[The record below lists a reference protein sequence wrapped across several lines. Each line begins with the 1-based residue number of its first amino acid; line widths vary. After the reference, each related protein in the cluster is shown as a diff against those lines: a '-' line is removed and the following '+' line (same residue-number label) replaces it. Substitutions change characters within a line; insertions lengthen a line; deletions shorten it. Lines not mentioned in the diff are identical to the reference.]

1 MKRRLT
7 PLAAAL
13 LAAVAAPV
21 ALAQTAPVSTTDS
34 TLPEIKVQDNA
45 DKNRYAP
52 EKTAVA
58 GKVATDLR
66 DIAQTV
72 NVVNRAV
79 LNAQAATTMTEAL
92 RNVPG
97 ITISAGEGGQIGDN
111 INLRGYSA
119 RTDVYLDGFR
129 DRGQY
134 TRDTFNLEAVE
145 VLKGPS
151 SMLFGRGS
159 TGGVINQA
167 SRKPNLKASGEVS
180 GTVGTD
186 SYYRSTVDINRP
198 LSETSAFRIDA
209 FAQDSKSTRD
219 VIENKRFGVAPSV
232 RFGIG
237 TPTEILIAAFIQRN
251 KDIPDYGFPVVNG
264 KPVDAPANRFYGFTD
279 DKYDQDADIV
289 SASIKHKFDKDTTLQ
304 NRTQYGKYKTTAS
317 PTPLSIIGT
326 PAAGAALSQITAN
339 YSTRDRVVDDSSLD
353 NQTDLIAKMQ
363 LAGIQHTFTTGL
375 SLAKDKYANTA
386 YAWTG
391 LGSLNLASTTYA
403 AKPATAVRTLSTQ
416 TNSDAD
422 TVAVYLNDQIDLN
435 KEWKIV
441 GGVRWDRYSAS
452 QSAYNYSTKVRTDLS
467 HTDKMLSTRA
477 GVIWQPSE
485 SQSYYVSYG
494 TSFNPSTETLV
505 LSASNVNLD
514 PEKNKSIE
522 AGAKLDLLDGNLS
535 LNGAIFKVKKTNA
548 RTTDPLTSVVTLSGD
563 TQVQGFEVGVVG
575 RITSDWQVMAG
586 YTLLDG
592 KINALKELSN
602 GISAVGKTLPNTPRD
617 NVTVWT
623 TYSPMQNWEIGGGI
637 LYASKRYLNNFETAY
652 VDAYKRYDA
661 TIAYKQKDYDIRLNL
676 QNLTDEKYFEA
687 ASGGRATPVKG
698 RSALVTVAYRF

>member
-167 SRKPNLKASGEVS
+167 SRKPNLKASGEVT

-186 SYYRSTVDINRP
+186 SYYRSTVDLNRP

-209 FAQDSKSTRD
+209 FAQDNKSTRD
-219 VIENKRFGVAPSV
+219 VVENKRFGVAPSV

-237 TPTEILIAAFIQRN
+237 TPTEILITAFIQRN

-264 KPVDAPANRFYGFTD
+264 KPIDAPANRYFGFTD
-279 DKYDQDADIV
+279 DKYDQDADII
-289 SASIKHKFDKDTTLQ
+289 SASIRHKFDKDTTLQ

-317 PTPLSIIGT
+317 PTRITITGT
-326 PAAGAALSQITAN
+326 YPVGTALDKITATYN
-339 YSTRDRVVDDSSLD
+339 PGDRVINDTSLV
-353 NQTDLIAKMQ
+353 NQTDLIAKVN
-363 LAGIQHTFTTGL
+363 LAGLQHTFTTGL
-375 SLAKDKYANTA
+375 ELAKDKYANAA
-386 YAWTG
+386 YSWTG
-391 LGSLNLASTTYA
+391 VGSVNLAAPKYS
-403 AKPATAVRTLSTQ
+403 AKPATAVRAASTQ
-416 TNSDAD
+416 TDSDAD
-422 TVAVYLNDQIDLN
+422 TVAVYLNDQVDLS
-435 KEWKIV
+435 KEWKLV
-441 GGVRWDRYSAS
+441 AGLRWDRYSAS
-452 QSAYNYSTKVRTDLS
+452 QTSYNYTTKVTTSLA

-485 SQSYYVSYG
+485 AQSYYVSYG
-494 TSFNPSTETLV
+494 TSFNPSTETLA

-522 AGAKLDLLDGNLS
+522 AGAKLDFLDGNLS
-535 LNGAIFKVKKTNA
+535 LNGAIFRVQKTNA

-563 TQVQGFEVGVVG
+563 TQVQGFEIGVVG
-575 RITSDWQVMAG
+575 RITPDWQVMAG

-592 KINALKELSN
+592 KINALKELSS

-623 TYSPMQNWEIGGGI
+623 TYSPMQNWEIGGGV

-661 TIAYKQKDYDIRLNL
+661 TIAYKQKDYDIRFNL
-676 QNLTDEKYFEA
+676 QNLTDEKYFET
-687 ASGGRATPVKG
+687 ASSGRATPVKG